1 VTKRIAVIGTGFT
14 PTGTPTPPREILAMA
29 RAELKPELIETRL
42 SVFPGTPY
50 DRGMAALGYVE
61 AGIRAQDEGYDGVFI
76 NTFGDYGIAELKS
89 ALRIPVI
96 GAGEASMAVA
106 STLGKRFAIVTIW
119 PESLNFI
126 FGERVASCAMSA
138 HYAGLVNVLDAQDMA
153 ARGTDHDPVMAMR
166 GGKST
171 MLDRI
176 VKACE
181 HAVAALKADTV
192 ILGCTCMAPI
202 GALIAKRVSVPVVE
216 PMTTGYAMAEMQVN
230 LRLGQSKTAYPPPS
244 DDALKLARDLVAGAG
259 ALSTEVCEPCAVV
272 AAAE

>member
-14 PTGTPTPPREILAMA
+14 PAGTSTPPREILAMA
-29 RAELKPELIETRL
+29 RTDLKPELIETRL

-50 DRGMAALGYVE
+50 ERGMAALGYVE

-119 PESLNFI
+119 PASLNFI
-126 FGERVASCAMSA
+126 FDEQVNSCAMGA
-138 HYAGLVNVLDAQDMA
+138 HYAGLVNVLETQDMA
-153 ARGTDHDPVMAMR
+153 ARGTDHDPVLAMR

-176 VKACE
+176 VQACDR
-181 HAVAALKADTV
+181 AVSDMKADTI

-216 PMTTGYAMAEMQVN
+216 PMTAGYAMTELQVS
-230 LRLGQSKTAYPPPS
+230 LRLGQSKVAYATPS
-244 DDALKLARDLVAGAG
+244 DEALKMVRDLIAGAG
-259 ALSTEVCEPCAVV
+259 AISSEACEPCAII